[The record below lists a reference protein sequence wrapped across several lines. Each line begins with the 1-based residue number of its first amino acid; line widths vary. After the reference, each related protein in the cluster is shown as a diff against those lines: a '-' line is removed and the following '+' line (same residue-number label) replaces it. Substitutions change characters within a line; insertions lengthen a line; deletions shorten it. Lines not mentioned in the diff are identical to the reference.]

1 MEGVHPHA
9 TRTIRGD
16 EEMRA
21 VSMWMLV
28 LAFLSGS
35 MAIQAAT
42 ITYQA
47 TLTGASE
54 IPPNGSTATGSAT
67 FIVDTV
73 ADTLNT
79 SIVFSGLSAPATA
92 GTVHCCAPPGTNTGV
107 AILLPGFPNATS
119 ASYYDNIDLT
129 NSASYNSAFVAANG
143 GTASSAEAALLT
155 GLAFGDVYL
164 SIHNSVFPG
173 GEIRGNLAPVPLP
186 PSVWLMLS
194 GLGGLG
200 LLRRRRQQSIAA

>member
-1 MEGVHPHA
+1 
-9 TRTIRGD
+9 
-16 EEMRA
+16 
-21 VSMWMLV
+21 MWMLV

-35 MAIQAAT
+35 MVIQAAT
-42 ITYQA
+42 ITYQS

-79 SIVFSGLSAPATA
+79 SIVFSGLSASATA
-92 GTVHCCAPPGTNTGV
+92 GAVHCCAPPGTNTGV
-107 AILLPGFPNATS
+107 AILLPGFPITIS
-119 ASYYDNIDLT
+119 ASYSDNVDLT
-129 NSASYNSAFVAANG
+129 NSASYNAAFVSANG

-155 GLAFGDVYL
+155 GLASGDVYL
-164 SIHNSVFPG
+164 SIHDSVFLG

-186 PSVWLMLS
+186 ASAWLLLS
-194 GLGGLG
+194 GLGGIVVMARK
-200 LLRRRRQQSIAA
+200 RRAA